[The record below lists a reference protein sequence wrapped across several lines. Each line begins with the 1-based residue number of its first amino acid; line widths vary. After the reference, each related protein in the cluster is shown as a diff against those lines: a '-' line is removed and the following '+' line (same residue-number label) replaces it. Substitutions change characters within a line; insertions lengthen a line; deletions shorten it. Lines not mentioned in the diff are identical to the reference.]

1 MIWLSE
7 RTAKDWLNFVGFL
20 LLWPVVLIIYIVQ
33 TIQNLFKL
41 SGIISPLNIFF
52 SEVNDFIAV

>member
-41 SGIISPLNIFF
+41 SGIINLLNIFF
-52 SEVNDFIAV
+52 SDVNDFIAV